1 MRFLEA
7 WDRVQEFVESDND
20 TALSAIT
27 TGQNVASD
35 FWDNFIM
42 VCNNKEGVAALLGVS
57 PEKVAM
63 WPTMVKE
70 KLDQAEPEDSDS
82 TKTNLI
88 HTGGSEGEA

>member
-7 WDRVQEFVESDND
+7 WDRVQGFVENDD

-57 PEKVAM
+57 PDKVAT
-63 WPTMVKE
+63 WPTMIKE
-70 KLDQAEPEDSDS
+70 KLDQAEPEDSDP
-82 TKTNLI
+82 TKTSLI
-88 HTGGSEGEA
+88 HTGDHEGEV